1 MYFTSYLQAVIGIL
15 DDDALAACGLLH
27 IDQCYR
33 VVVRIRRADD
43 EEACCSTCLSIFSI
57 FRGEDLSGFQQDV
70 LPRQLRLENLT
81 GLPQLLRSRHEL
93 CSPPSMKMWYNRAR
107 G

>member
-43 EEACCSTCLSIFSI
+43 EERVLLDLFEIF
-57 FRGEDLSGFQQDV
+57 
-70 LPRQLRLENLT
+70 
-81 GLPQLLRSRHEL
+81 
-93 CSPPSMKMWYNRAR
+93 
-107 G
+107 